1 MPSSETSSVLQRD
14 VHLRDLVDLAALQEL
29 CQSFASLYGVA
40 VKIFDA
46 GGDKLAEGKA
56 PSGLCAYLFTFP
68 RGRSQCTQ
76 LVSEIKTINVGTGQ
90 AAEPVCFSG
99 NHYKIVPIEYDHEY
113 LGKIVFGPYYP
124 ADMDRLPDELLEIDP
139 RIDRQRLAEYA
150 AQYRRLT
157 KESASRIAENLA
169 RVLDVLLFTGYK
181 SMLASSMHLEA
192 STESYRELCEK
203 NKRLQESLER
213 LKELDRLKSNFLATI
228 SHELRTPLTS
238 VIGYSEMLLDGLAG
252 PLAPE
257 QREYVA
263 TIMEKGDH
271 LLQMITSI
279 LDVSKIE
286 SGQLKLAVS
295 EVDLAEVVEEA
306 VRTVVPLAGKKGQS
320 LDLVVEGA
328 LPVMRVDRDKV
339 RQILVNLLGNAVKF
353 TPEDGKIEVRAGLS
367 PTSHV
372 PDEVDPFD
380 PYAGQELRVRV
391 TDTGI
396 GIPADQH
403 QKIFE
408 NFYQVDSSSTREY
421 GGSGIGL
428 SIAKSYAE
436 AHGGRIIV
444 ESEVGKGSAFT
455 VYLPI
460 RWQP

>member
-1 MPSSETSSVLQRD
+1 MPASETGSVLERD
-14 VHLRDLVDLAALQEL
+14 VRLRDLVDPSALQEL
-29 CQSFASLYGVA
+29 CESFASLYGIA

-46 GGDKLAEGKA
+46 DGDKLADGKA

-68 RGRSQCTQ
+68 RGRAQCAQ
-76 LVSEIKTINVGTGQ
+76 VVGEIKTLRVDAGR

-99 NHYKIVPIEYDHEY
+99 NHYQILPIVYNHEY
-113 LGKIVFGPYYP
+113 LGKIVFGPYFP
-124 ADMDRLPDELLEIDP
+124 ADLKRLPDELWEIDP
-139 RIDRQRLAEYA
+139 RVDRQRLIEYA

-157 KESASRIAENLA
+157 HESARRIGENLS
-169 RVLDVLLFTGYK
+169 RVLDVLLFTGHK
-181 SMLASSMHLEA
+181 SLLASSMHLEA
-192 STESYRELCEK
+192 STESYRELCDK
-203 NKRLQESLER
+203 NRRLQESLER

-286 SGQLKLAVS
+286 SGQLKLTLS
-295 EVDLAEVVEEA
+295 EVNLAEVVEEA
-306 VRTVVPLAGKKGQS
+306 FRTVVPLASKKGQT
-320 LDLVVEGA
+320 LDLVVEGT
-328 LPVMRVDRDKV
+328 LPVMQIDREKV

-353 TPEDGKIEVRAGLS
+353 TPQNGKIELWAGLGPAS
-367 PTSHV
+367 QV
-372 PDEVDPFD
+372 PDETDPFD
-380 PYAGQELRVRV
+380 PFVGQEVRVRV

-396 GIPADQH
+396 GIPGDQH

-421 GGSGIGL
+421 GGAGIGL

-436 AHGGRIIV
+436 AHGGRITV
-444 ESEVGKGSAFT
+444 ESEVGEGSVFT
-455 VYLPI
+455 VHLPI
-460 RWQP
+460 RWPP